1 MRSTLPFRRVCLLP
15 LALAGAFAGG
25 QALAQPAKP
34 PSAQGSAQAQQ
45 TRRAAEEKLPAVEL
59 SDRIVFL
66 ALAADIAAQRGQP
79 IQAIQA
85 YTSLA
90 RSTRDPRFA
99 RRAVEIGFTTQ
110 HQLDALEAARLWY
123 EISPQLEGTRQ
134 VLQMLLVLSGKL
146 DEALPFFAQ
155 QLDGATASERGDA
168 ILVVQQQLAR
178 APNPADGVQLLK
190 RLLARDPKDMQRP
203 ESHLALARAYLLA
216 QDKAQAVEEA
226 ELSLK
231 LKPDDE
237 EAVIFASGIDHPDR
251 NAQYARLER
260 FIDRYPQAVQA
271 RMQLARMLIADGRE
285 TAAQVQFTEI
295 IKRNPN
301 DAQANLA
308 LALVDIQ
315 AGRLDE
321 AEQLMRNLIKAYG
334 ERIAAGRAAA
344 SGIVMPK
351 PRAVQLAYQNMARI
365 AEARGDLLGAAEWL
379 NKIDDPSMRVQTQ
392 VQRARLL
399 AKAGRIGEAQA
410 VFEDLR
416 QADDLA
422 EASTPQARLALSR
435 TEVAV
440 LMEAKRYDLALAKLR
455 VMLRE
460 QPNDADLWYDAAM
473 ASEKLDDL
481 NDMEASLRKTIDL
494 QPDMYHAYNTLGYS
508 LADRNLRLGEAQE
521 LVSKAMKLAPS
532 DPYILDSMGWVQ
544 YRMGNLK
551 EARATLSKAFEIKP
565 EAEIGAH
572 FGEVLWG
579 LGEQEQARKIWR
591 TAQQLDPANE
601 TLRQTLA
608 RFLKPDEINN

>member
-1 MRSTLPFRRVCLLP
+1 M
-15 LALAGAFAGG
+15 
-25 QALAQPAKP
+25 LAQPAKP
-34 PSAQGSAQAQQ
+34 PSAQGSAQAQK
-45 TRRAAEEKLPAVEL
+45 THRAAEEKLPAVGL

-66 ALAADIAAQRGQP
+66 TLAADIAAQRGQP

-90 RSTRDPRFA
+90 RSTHDPRFA

-146 DEALPFFAQ
+146 DEALPLFAQ

-178 APNPADGVQLLK
+178 APNPAEGVQLLK

-285 TAAQVQFTEI
+285 TAAQVQFIEI

-301 DAQANLA
+301 DAKANLA

-334 ERIAAGRAAA
+334 ERIAA
-344 SGIVMPK
+344 GIVMPK

-379 NKIDDPSMRVQTQ
+379 NKIDAPSMRVQTQ
-392 VQRARLL
+392 VQRAHLL

-416 QADDLA
+416 QADDLE

-481 NDMEASLRKTIDL
+481 NDMEASLRKAIDL
-494 QPDMYHAYNTLGYS
+494 QPDMYHAYNALGYS

-544 YRMGNLK
+544 YRMGNLN

-565 EAEIGAH
+565 EAEISAH

-601 TLRQTLA
+601 TLRKILA